1 MPDIDKNSEIDLSE
15 LVKKLWVKKRF
26 ILKWSLLGLV
36 IGTIIAFSI
45 PKKYTTTVILTTD
58 SKTSLN
64 GSMGMLASM
73 AGINLGS
80 NLDGNTF
87 SPELYPDILNST
99 PFIQGLFNINVIDN
113 KENINTTL
121 YNYINNEQKVAWWS
135 YIFKIPKALGGLI
148 SSKEDTQ
155 IDSLKNN
162 SRVITKEELEV
173 IKTLQSA
180 FIISTDKKTG
190 ISTVEVTMQSPQ
202 ISAYLADTLTSYLQE
217 YIIKQRTQK
226 ARTDLNNAEE
236 LYEVAKINYYK
247 AQENLATFTDKNLN
261 VISAKFKIHQDRLQ
275 NEANLAYNVYTQ
287 MAQQVQMN
295 KIKVQDNT
303 PVFTIIQPAVEP
315 FTPDKPNKKIIIISF
330 TLLAF
335 AGACFWLLKKDIYN
349 ITNSTENGNR
359 TDITS

>member
-1 MPDIDKNSEIDLSE
+1 MSNIDKDSEINLFE
-15 LVKKLWVKKRF
+15 LAKKLWTKKRF

-36 IGTIIAFSI
+36 IGIIIAFSI
-45 PKKYTTTVILTTD
+45 PKEYTTTVILTTD
-58 SKTSLN
+58 SNTSLS

-73 AGINLGS
+73 AGINIGS
-80 NLDGNTF
+80 NLDGNIF

-99 PFIQGLFNINVIDN
+99 PFIQGLLNINVIDN

-135 YIFKIPKALGGLI
+135 YIFKIPKALIGLI
-148 SSKEDTQ
+148 SSEEDTQ

-162 SRVITKEELEV
+162 SRIITKEELGV
-173 IKTLQSA
+173 IKTLQGA

-226 ARTDLNNAEE
+226 ARTDLDNVEG

-261 VISAKFKIHQDRLQ
+261 VVSAKFKIHQDRLQ

-287 MAQQVQMN
+287 MTQQVQIN

-303 PVFTIIQPAVEP
+303 PVFTIIQPAIEP
-315 FTPDKPNKKIIIISF
+315 IKPSSPSQKIILLGCVFISIIC
-330 TLLAF
+330 
-335 AGACFWLLKKDIYN
+335 AGSWILKVDLWKIF
-349 ITNSTENGNR
+349 IKK
-359 TDITS
+359 

>member
-1 MPDIDKNSEIDLSE
+1 MSDIDKDSEINLLE
-15 LVKKLWVKKRF
+15 LAKKLWTKKRF

-36 IGTIIAFSI
+36 IGIIIAFSI
-45 PKKYTTTVILTTD
+45 PKEYTTTVVLTTD
-58 SKTSLN
+58 SKTSLS

-80 NLDGNTF
+80 NLDGSTF

-99 PFIQGLFNINVIDN
+99 PFIQGLLNINVIDN

-135 YIFKIPKALGGLI
+135 YVSKIPKALGGLI

-155 IDSLKNN
+155 VASLENN
-162 SRVITKEELEV
+162 SRVITKEKLGV

-226 ARTDLNNAEE
+226 ARTDLDNAEE
-236 LYEVAKINYYK
+236 LYEDAKINYYK

-261 VISAKFKIHQDRLQ
+261 VVSAKFKIHQDRLQ

-315 FTPDKPNKKIIIISF
+315 FTPSKPSKKLTVIVF
-330 TLLAF
+330 LLLSVSVASVWILRKDLF
-335 AGACFWLLKKDIYN
+335 EILFKK
-349 ITNSTENGNR
+349 S
-359 TDITS
+359 